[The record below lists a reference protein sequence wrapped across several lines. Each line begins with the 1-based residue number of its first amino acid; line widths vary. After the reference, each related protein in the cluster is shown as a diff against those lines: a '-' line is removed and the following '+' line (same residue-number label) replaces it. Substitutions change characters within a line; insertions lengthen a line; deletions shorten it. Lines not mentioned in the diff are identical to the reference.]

1 MEEGTTHM
9 IKHER
14 TNVYDFNFHLVWVTK
29 YRKQVFTTDKRIAD
43 MKAILKDI
51 AERNSIEI
59 YSMEV
64 MPNHIHMMI
73 SFAPKF
79 TPSSI
84 VKAFKGGSAKQWF
97 IQYPETKQQLWG
109 GHLWSPSFFMS
120 TLGNVSKEIVSK
132 YINSQLEHYNG
143 GRPRR

>member
-1 MEEGTTHM
+1 M

-29 YRKQVFTTDKRIAD
+29 YRKPVFTTEEKATALKNILLDIAD
-43 MKAILKDI
+43 
-51 AERNSIEI
+51 RNHVEVSHL
-59 YSMEV
+59 EV
-64 MPNHIHMMI
+64 MSDHVHMMI

-97 IQYPETKQQLWG
+97 LKYPETKKLLWG

-120 TLGNVSKEIVSK
+120 TLGNVSKEIVAQ
-132 YINSQLEHYNG
+132 YIDSQLDKYNG
-143 GRPRR
+143 GRSRS